1 MSDKDNYAPG
11 TFNDPNAPW
20 TEPEPIEDTDA
31 FQDAKVEMWDERLS
45 DPEYMLEA
53 LGEQCDDDLKHL
65 ARLIKGNITGI
76 HTSVI
81 GAYVSK
87 WVCAYCEPSDD
98 EVIEELGLAFKV
110 FRNAKNNAQKWEK

>member
-1 MSDKDNYAPG
+1 MSMNDNYPPG
-11 TFNDPNAPW
+11 AANDPNAPW
-20 TEPEPIEDTDA
+20 NQEDITETDA
-31 FQDAKVEMWDERLS
+31 FQDKKVEMWDERLS

-65 ARLIKGNITGI
+65 ARLIKQNFTGNHTGL
-76 HTSVI
+76 I

-98 EVIEELGLAFKV
+98 EVIESMQDGE
-110 FRNAKNNAQKWEK
+110 

>member
-11 TFNDPNAPW
+11 TYNDPNAPW
-20 TEPEPIEDTDA
+20 NQPDPIEDTDE
-31 FQDAKVEMWDERLS
+31 FQDAKKEMWDARIA

-53 LGEQCDDDLKHL
+53 LGEQCDDDLKNL
-65 ARLIKGNITGI
+65 ARLIKGNFTGI

-87 WVCAYCEPSDD
+87 WVTSYCEPDD
-98 EVIEELGLAFKV
+98 YDVIESMQPGW
-110 FRNAKNNAQKWEK
+110 RMT